1 MLLSTNPAVRLYEI
15 LSKSKEFCSN
25 NAKKQSRFRTVESVI
40 AQVFDLD
47 MNDDEKVFKAIIEII
62 QMIENIKKLTN
73 KIESNSKDELVKLLT
88 NFEKRIMALG
98 LDDDIHK
105 LDNIITNEILI
116 SINGL
121 ALALD
126 VCNQYRDIEEENLN
140 KFREKIR
147 NLIDE
152 LEDLEVNNEL
162 KLFINNVLY
171 DLYIRIE
178 EYKIYGIEGLK
189 ISIEQG
195 LGSIMLNRNI
205 CEEASKNKGF
215 KESIKKILS
224 LLTSINTTISFAKNI
239 IPIAQ
244 EANDIVNR
252 LLD

>member
-40 AQVFDLD
+40 AQDLD

-98 LDDDIHK
+98 LEDDIHK

-126 VCNQYRDIEEENLN
+126 VCNQYRDIE
-140 KFREKIR
+140 
-147 NLIDE
+147 
-152 LEDLEVNNEL
+152 
-162 KLFINNVLY
+162 
-171 DLYIRIE
+171 
-178 EYKIYGIEGLK
+178 
-189 ISIEQG
+189 
-195 LGSIMLNRNI
+195 
-205 CEEASKNKGF
+205 
-215 KESIKKILS
+215 
-224 LLTSINTTISFAKNI
+224 
-239 IPIAQ
+239 
-244 EANDIVNR
+244 
-252 LLD
+252 

>member
-47 MNDDEKVFKAIIEII
+47 MNDDEKVFIAIIEII
-62 QMIENIKKLTN
+62 QMIEKIKKLTN

-98 LDDDIHK
+98 LEDDIHK

-126 VCNQYRDIEEENLN
+126 VCNQYRDIE
-140 KFREKIR
+140 
-147 NLIDE
+147 
-152 LEDLEVNNEL
+152 
-162 KLFINNVLY
+162 
-171 DLYIRIE
+171 
-178 EYKIYGIEGLK
+178 
-189 ISIEQG
+189 
-195 LGSIMLNRNI
+195 
-205 CEEASKNKGF
+205 
-215 KESIKKILS
+215 
-224 LLTSINTTISFAKNI
+224 
-239 IPIAQ
+239 
-244 EANDIVNR
+244 
-252 LLD
+252 

>member
-1 MLLSTNPAVRLYEI
+1 M
-15 LSKSKEFCSN
+15 K
-25 NAKKQSRFRTVESVI
+25 
-40 AQVFDLD
+40 
-47 MNDDEKVFKAIIEII
+47 
-62 QMIENIKKLTN
+62 NIKKLTN

-98 LDDDIHK
+98 LEDDIHK

-215 KESIKKILS
+215 KESIKKY
-224 LLTSINTTISFAKNI
+224 
-239 IPIAQ
+239 
-244 EANDIVNR
+244 
-252 LLD
+252 